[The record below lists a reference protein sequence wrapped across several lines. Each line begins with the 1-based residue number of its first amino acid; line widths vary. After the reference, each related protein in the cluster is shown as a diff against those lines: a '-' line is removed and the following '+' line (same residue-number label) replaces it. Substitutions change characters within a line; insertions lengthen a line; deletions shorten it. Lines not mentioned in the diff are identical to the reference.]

1 MKIYTKFNQDSHD
14 GLEQY
19 RPSNDSQN
27 WELVVSGFWSQTM
40 YNSGH
45 IAYYITKENDLWLL
59 EGVERNAELD
69 GITEED
75 VEAGNLNDDQIQAM
89 WGITLEEAQ
98 NQEYREIVAVLE
110 GAPKELNAKKAA
122 EIMYE
127 EVRKNQG
134 KIIDEPDL
142 EGLIKT

>member
-1 MKIYTKFNQDSHD
+1 MKIHTKFNQDSYD

-27 WELVVSGFWSQTM
+27 WELVASGFWSQSM

-45 IAYYITKENDLWLL
+45 IAYYITQENDLWLL
-59 EGVERNAELD
+59 DGVERNTELD

-75 VEAGNLNDDQIQAM
+75 VEEGSLNDDQIQAM
-89 WGITLEEAQ
+89 WGLTLEEAQ

-134 KIIDEPDL
+134 KIVDEPDQD
-142 EGLIKT
+142 GLIKT

>member
-1 MKIYTKFNQDSHD
+1 MKILTSFSQNSDEE
-14 GLEQY
+14 LEQY
-19 RPSNDSQN
+19 RPVNESHD
-27 WELVVSGFWSQTM
+27 WELVASGFWSDSI
-40 YNSGH
+40 YHSGH
-45 IAYYITKENDLWLL
+45 IAYYITKHNNLWILD
-59 EGVERNAELD
+59 GVERNTELD
-69 GITEED
+69 GVTEED
-75 VEAGNLNDDQIQAM
+75 VKEGRLNDDQIQAM

-142 EGLIKT
+142 

>member
-1 MKIYTKFNQDSHD
+1 MKILTSFSQNSDEE
-14 GLEQY
+14 LEQY
-19 RPSNDSQN
+19 RPVNESHD
-27 WELVVSGFWSQTM
+27 WELVASGFWSDSI
-40 YNSGH
+40 YHSGH
-45 IAYYITKENDLWLL
+45 IAYYITKHNNLWILD
-59 EGVERNAELD
+59 GVERNTELD
-69 GITEED
+69 GVTEED
-75 VEAGNLNDDQIQAM
+75 VKEGRLNDDQIQAM

-127 EVRKNQG
+127 EVSKNQG

-142 EGLIKT
+142 